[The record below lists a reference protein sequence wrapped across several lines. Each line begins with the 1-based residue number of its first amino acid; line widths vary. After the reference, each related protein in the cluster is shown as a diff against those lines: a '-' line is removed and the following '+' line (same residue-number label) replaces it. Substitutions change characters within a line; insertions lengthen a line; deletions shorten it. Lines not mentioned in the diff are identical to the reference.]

1 MINQLKIR
9 NNDGCNKKWISFLRN
24 NVLLKFTPICH
35 QKSSHSIFEVLV
47 WQIPKSCLRH
57 SRNSYSMFTLDG
69 ILFCNLYDHKN
80 LYSHYETN
88 FASCGFVSNTLG
100 SKKVAFKHF
109 LRCNVGKDANYLFLK
124 LQCRK
129 IHSNVYK
136 KAANNF
142 PYI

>member
-1 MINQLKIR
+1 MLKQ
-9 NNDGCNKKWISFLRN
+9 NNGKNIIKEITFTQNNFLPE
-24 NVLLKFTPICH
+24 FCPICQ
-35 QKSSHSIFEVLV
+35 QKSRHSCFEVLV
-47 WQIPKSCLRH
+47 WQIPKACLRH
-57 SRNSYSMFTLDG
+57 SGNSYSMFTLDG

-124 LQCRK
+124 LRCRK

-142 PYI
+142 P

>member
-1 MINQLKIR
+1 
-9 NNDGCNKKWISFLRN
+9 
-24 NVLLKFTPICH
+24 
-35 QKSSHSIFEVLV
+35 
-47 WQIPKSCLRH
+47 
-57 SRNSYSMFTLDG
+57 MFTLDG

-124 LQCRK
+124 LRCRK

-142 PYI
+142 P